1 MLGKTAGGQED
12 LWAGRVA
19 GPLLLTGP
27 RNNTHHTP
35 HTTHKTIPWPGHFTT
50 APRQKG
56 ILYCFCYLVTRAGG
70 LSQDYSLRPRL
81 PKARTNKSPASRPT
95 PVGKLAR
102 YSRGTSRRPPRE
114 YRASLPTG
122 VGRDAGDLF

>member
-1 MLGKTAGGQED
+1 MLGKTAGGQEV

-27 RNNTHHTP
+27 RNNTQHTKLS
-35 HTTHKTIPWPGHFTT
+35 HG
-50 APRQKG
+50 RG
-56 ILYCFCYLVTRAGG
+56 ISQLRPAKWAFSICFCYLVTRTGG

-95 PVGKLAR
+95 PVGDRKSTRLN
-102 YSRGTSRRPPRE
+102 SSHLGIS
-114 YRASLPTG
+114 
-122 VGRDAGDLF
+122 